1 MEKIKMTTPLVELDG
16 DEMARIIWHMV
27 KEKLILPYVELKS
40 EYYDLHL
47 KNRDDTNDKVTV
59 DAANAIRKYGVG
71 VKCATITSNSD
82 RKIEYDLKNFLKSP
96 NGTIRDI
103 LDGTVFRKPITL
115 ETITPLISRWKKP
128 ITIARHSYGDIYAS
142 TSMEV
147 DAFTK
152 AELVL
157 TDKDNNEKR
166 TLVYDFKEKGI
177 LIGEYN
183 LDSSIRF
190 FAESCFKHAVEEKTN
205 LMFSAKDTVVKAYD
219 NKFKDIFE
227 ELYNDIYKE
236 QFENIGIK
244 YTYTLID
251 DAVSRIIKSEGGI
264 IWACKNYDG
273 DVMSDMIATGF
284 GSLAL
289 MTSVLVS
296 PDGAHEYEASHG
308 TVKMHYYRHLK
319 GEKTSTNPIAI
330 IFAWTGALRKRG
342 ELDGNIELVKF
353 SDSLEKACHDT
364 INSGIMTGDL
374 IEMSCVPHKKCVT
387 TEEII
392 NVISNNIKL

>member
-1 MEKIKMTTPLVELDG
+1 MDKIKMTTPLVELDG

-27 KEKLILPYVELKS
+27 KERLLLPHIDLKC

-47 KNRDDTNDKVTV
+47 KNRDNTNDKVTV
-59 DAANAIRKYGVG
+59 DAANAIKKYGVG

-82 RKIEYDLKNFLKSP
+82 RIIEYDLKNSLKSP

-115 ETITPLISRWKKP
+115 ETITPLIPRWKKP

-166 TLVYDFKEKGI
+166 ILVHNFKEKGVI
-177 LIGEYN
+177 MGEYN
-183 LDSSIRF
+183 IDSSIRF
-190 FAESCFKHAVEEKTN
+190 FAESCFKHAVEEKTD
-205 LMFSAKDTVVKAYD
+205 LIFSSKDTVVKAYD
-219 NKFKDIFE
+219 HKFKSIFE
-227 ELYNDIYKE
+227 ELYREKYE
-236 QFENIGIK
+236 QQFENLGIK

-296 PDGAHEYEASHG
+296 PDGAHEFEASHG
-308 TVKMHYYRHLK
+308 TVKLHYYRHLK

-330 IFAWTGALRKRG
+330 IFAWTGALKKRG
-342 ELDGNIELVKF
+342 QLDRNHELVKF
-353 SDSLEKACHDT
+353 ADSLEKACLDT

-374 IEMSCVPHKKCVT
+374 IEMSSVSNKKRVT

-392 NVISNNIKL
+392 DAISSNIIL

>member
-1 MEKIKMTTPLVELDG
+1 MTTPLVELDG

-27 KEKLILPYVELKS
+27 KERLLLPHIDLKC

-47 KNRDDTNDKVTV
+47 KNRDNTNDKVTV
-59 DAANAIRKYGVG
+59 DAANAIKKYGVG

-82 RKIEYDLKNFLKSP
+82 RIIEYDLKTSLKSP

-115 ETITPLISRWKKP
+115 ETITPLIPRWKKP

-166 TLVYDFKEKGI
+166 ILVHNFKEKGVI
-177 LIGEYN
+177 MGEYN

-190 FAESCFKHAVEEKTN
+190 FAESCFNHAVEEKTD
-205 LMFSAKDTVVKAYD
+205 LIFSSKDTVVKAYD
-219 NKFKDIFE
+219 HKFKNIFE
-227 ELYNDIYKE
+227 ELYREKYE
-236 QFENIGIK
+236 QQFENLGIK

-296 PDGAHEYEASHG
+296 PDGAHEFEASHG
-308 TVKMHYYRHLK
+308 TVKLHYYRHLK

-342 ELDGNIELVKF
+342 QLDKNQELVKF
-353 SDSLEKACHDT
+353 ADSLEKACLDT

-374 IEMSCVPHKKCVT
+374 IEMSSVSNKKRVT

-392 NVISNNIKL
+392 DAISNNIIL

>member
-16 DEMARIIWHMV
+16 DEMARIIWHIV

-47 KNRDDTNDKVTV
+47 KNRDNTNDKVTV

-82 RKIEYDLKNFLKSP
+82 RKIEYDLKNFLNSP

-103 LDGTVFRKPITL
+103 LDGTVFRKPITI
-115 ETITPLISRWKKP
+115 ETITPLIPRWKKP

-147 DAFTK
+147 NAFTK

-157 TDKDNNEKR
+157 TDKYNNEKR
-166 TLVYDFKEKGI
+166 TLVYDFNEKGI

-183 LDSSIRF
+183 LDSSIMF
-190 FAESCFKHAVEEKTN
+190 FAESCFKHALKEKAN

-219 NKFKDIFE
+219 SKFKDIFE
-227 ELYNDIYKE
+227 ELYNEKYKE

-342 ELDGNIELVKF
+342 ELDDNIELVKF

-364 INSGIMTGDL
+364 INNGIMTGDL
-374 IEMSCVPHKKCVT
+374 IEMSSVSNKKCVT

-392 NVISNNIKL
+392 DVISKNIKL

>member
-1 MEKIKMTTPLVELDG
+1 MDKIKMTTPLVELDG

-27 KEKLILPYVELKS
+27 KERLLLPHIDLKC

-47 KNRDDTNDKVTV
+47 KNRDNTNDKVTV
-59 DAANAIRKYGVG
+59 DAANAIKKYGVG

-82 RKIEYDLKNFLKSP
+82 RIIEYDLKTSLKSP

-115 ETITPLISRWKKP
+115 ETITPLIPRWKKP

-166 TLVYDFKEKGI
+166 ILVHNFKEKGVI
-177 LIGEYN
+177 MGEYN
-183 LDSSIRF
+183 LDSPIRF
-190 FAESCFKHAVEEKTN
+190 FAESCFNHAVEEKTD
-205 LMFSAKDTVVKAYD
+205 LIFSSKDTVVKAYD
-219 NKFKDIFE
+219 HKFKNIFE
-227 ELYNDIYKE
+227 ELYREKYE
-236 QFENIGIK
+236 QQFENLGIK

-296 PDGAHEYEASHG
+296 PDGAHEFEASHG
-308 TVKMHYYRHLK
+308 TVKLHYYRHLK

-342 ELDGNIELVKF
+342 QLDKNQELVKF
-353 SDSLEKACHDT
+353 ADSLEKACLDT

-374 IEMSCVPHKKCVT
+374 IEMSSVSNKKRVT

-392 NVISNNIKL
+392 DAISNNIIL